1 MSLSKFSCMI
11 AATAMLTGCE
21 TTMTDGQKETIGTIL
36 GAVAG
41 AVVGSQVGKGDGQ
54 LIAVATGTLAGAWLG
69 NSVGQSLDE
78 VDRMK
83 YEDAA
88 QDALENNSAGEYS
101 AWNNPESGN
110 YGRVTPT
117 AAVEETATGEQCREY
132 TSTVTIDG
140 MLETING
147 MACRRPDGTWRTVD

>member
-11 AATAMLTGCE
+11 ATLAMLTGCE
-21 TTMTDGQKETIGTIL
+21 SNMSNSQKETFGTIL

-41 AVVGSQVGKGDGQ
+41 AVVASQVGKGDGK
-54 LIAVATGTLAGAWLG
+54 LVAVAAGTLAGAWLG
-69 NSVGQSLDE
+69 NSIGRSLDE
-78 VDRMK
+78 ADRIK

-88 QDALENNSAGEYS
+88 QDALENNSAGDYS
-101 AWNNPESGN
+101 AWNNPDSGN
-110 YGRVTPT
+110 YGSVTPT
-117 AAVEETATGEQCREY
+117 SNVQTTASNEQCREY

-140 MLETING
+140 LLETING